1 MNTCQVIAVRIN
13 QESIFNDYN
22 FSSLI
27 FFPSR
32 QMAVLSSVE
41 HSQLL
46 DPEFYVKEFLSCPPL
61 FCGPL
66 PVAPFLGSLNSQ
78 QERVSDLE
86 WPVSPLYAWVS
97 SL

>member
-13 QESIFNDYN
+13 QEGNFNDYN

-46 DPEFYVKEFLSCPPL
+46 DPEFHVKELLSCPPL

-66 PVAPFLGSLNSQ
+66 PVGSLNSQ
-78 QERVSDLE
+78 QERVSDLGRCM
-86 WPVSPLYAWVS
+86 SPLYA
-97 SL
+97 